1 MRKLLLCLLL
11 LVAGITCIHAM
22 PAQTMT
28 SEQHAFS
35 FFMPAAKPM
44 QAKPLTIQPV
54 SKTPIVFTVI
64 SPKTGLPT
72 PVYAL
77 KSYENF
83 NNIGGGLY
91 VDVYIR
97 FYEDDAC
104 TIPLYVS
111 GLTVNY
117 MILGY
122 NGYSNYQI
130 NNSVSASGEYILLE
144 YQNEY
149 DYYDEYTQRYRDYH
163 LLPGAYIPQG

>member
-1 MRKLLLCLLL
+1 MRKLLLSLFL
-11 LVAGITCIHAM
+11 LVAGFQLIQAM
-22 PAQTMT
+22 PAQPLP
-28 SEQHAFS
+28 SVQNEFS
-35 FFMPAAKPM
+35 FFTPAAKP
-44 QAKPLTIQPV
+44 IQPRPLYIQ
-54 SKTPIVFTVI
+54 SISQPGICLTVI
-64 SPKTGLPT
+64 SPKTGLPST
-72 PVYAL
+72 VYAL

-83 NNIGGGLY
+83 TYIGGGLY

-122 NGYSNYQI
+122 NGSSNYQI